1 MPLFRFAAQMYTLR
15 NIVGQDFTG
24 ACRRLAALGFQ
35 GAELTD
41 MRGHLSAA
49 DLKKLGEDRGLTWLS
64 VHVPLEEM
72 ESDLHPIMD
81 YYRQAGVM
89 TLVCPWINEQRRKTF
104 DDWQKIGTILEDI
117 SATLRQADMTLAYHH
132 HDFEFLNIPIPDP
145 DAAARVGN
153 LFGQPGGA
161 VTCGMDIILRATA
174 PANVKIEL
182 DTYWLYA
189 VGLSP
194 AEIIRGLAGRL
205 ALLHCKDMAMGEGRR
220 FSPVGSG
227 GLNWPEILSGAR
239 SAGLEWLIVEQDE
252 CYGQDPFG
260 CLAESMGYLRR
271 LNNMV

>member
-49 DLKKLGEDRGLTWLS
+49 DLKKLGQDRGMTWLS

-72 ESDLHPIMD
+72 ESELPAIMD
-81 YYRQAGVM
+81 YYREAGIA
-89 TLVCPWINEQRRKTF
+89 TLVCPWLHEQRRKTF
-104 DDWQKIGTILEDI
+104 DDWHHIGKILGDI
-117 SATLRQADMTLAYHH
+117 STTLRGAGMTLAYHH
-132 HDFEFLNIPIPDP
+132 HDFEFLNVVIPNSN
-145 DAAARVGN
+145 ANAEAGN
-153 LFGQPGGA
+153 LIEQPGGA
-161 VTCGMDIILRATA
+161 ATCGMDIILRITA
-174 PANVKIEL
+174 PADVKIEL
-182 DTYWLYA
+182 DTYWLYD

>member
-1 MPLFRFAAQMYTLR
+1 MPPFRHAVQMYTLR
-15 NIVGQDFTG
+15 NVAGQDFAG
-24 ACRRLAALGFQ
+24 ACRRLAAMGFQ

-41 MRGHLSAA
+41 RRRQLSAA
-49 DLKKLGEDRGLTWLS
+49 NLKKLGQDCGLTWLS

-72 ESDLHPIMD
+72 ESDLYPIMD

-104 DDWQKIGTILEDI
+104 DDWQKIGTILKDI

-132 HDFEFLNIPIPDP
+132 HDFEFLNIPIPVP

-182 DTYWLYA
+182 DTYWLYF
-189 VGLSP
+189 VGLNP
-194 AEIIRGLAGRL
+194 AEIIRGVADQL
-205 ALLHCKDMAMGEGRR
+205 ALLHCKDMAMGEGCE
-220 FSPVGSG
+220 FAPVGSG
-227 GLNWPEILSGAR
+227 RLDWAQILAGAR
-239 SAGLEWLIVEQDE
+239 AAGVEWLIVEQDD
-252 CYGQDPFG
+252 CYGQDPFT
-260 CLAESMGYLRR
+260 CLAASISYLRR